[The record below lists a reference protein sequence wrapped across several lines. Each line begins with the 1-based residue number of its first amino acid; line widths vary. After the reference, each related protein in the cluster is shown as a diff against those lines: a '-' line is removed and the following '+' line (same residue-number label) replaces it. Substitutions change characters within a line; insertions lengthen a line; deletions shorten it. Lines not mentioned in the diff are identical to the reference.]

1 MSFLTLTSGVEHWI
15 LGFAASPWALLV
27 LVLCCYLDAL
37 IPPVPSETVVLALG
51 TLAVSGHGPH
61 PALVALLAATGAFLG
76 DRTAYAIG
84 ARMPPGRL
92 PFMSRERAARLLSRV
107 RDQLDRR
114 GAAFILSARYV
125 PVGRVAVNVGAGMV
139 GFPARRFTA
148 YAALAS
154 VLWASWT
161 VLLGVFA
168 GALLGG
174 RPLLSVAVGV
184 VGGLLVGLGIDA
196 VLRWWARRRRQAEA
210 STREGDASLEDR
222 SRAKVP
228 FIG

>member
-1 MSFLTLTSGVEHWI
+1 MTGLEHW
-15 LGFAASPWALLV
+15 LLVVTASPWALLV
-27 LVLCCYLDAL
+27 LLLGCYLDAL
-37 IPPVPSETVVLALG
+37 FPPVPSETIVLALG

-61 PALVALLAATGAFLG
+61 PVLVVLLAAVGAFLG

-84 ARMPPGRL
+84 GRMPPGRL
-92 PFMSRERAARLLSRV
+92 PFVRPERAARLLARV

-125 PVGRVAVNVGAGMV
+125 PVGRVAMNVGAGMV

-148 YAALAS
+148 YAALS
-154 VLWASWT
+154 SMLWATWT
-161 VLLGVFA
+161 VLLGVCA
-168 GALLGG
+168 GALLQG

-184 VGGLLVGLGIDA
+184 VSGLLVGLGIDA
-196 VLRWWARRRRQAEA
+196 VLRWRVRRGPEGGG
-210 STREGDASLEDR
+210 STRQGDASLENR
-222 SRAKVP
+222 SPAEVP